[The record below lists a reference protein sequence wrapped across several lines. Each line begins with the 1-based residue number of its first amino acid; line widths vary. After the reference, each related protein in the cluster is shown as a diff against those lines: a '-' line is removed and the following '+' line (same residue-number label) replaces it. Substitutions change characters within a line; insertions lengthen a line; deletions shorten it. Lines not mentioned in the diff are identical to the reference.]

1 MMPDSAPERAPAAA
15 CPELAHSL
23 RDSSQATGGQAL
35 SRDARV
41 LSARAARTFYN
52 VADAFVPPGSDG
64 RPGAGDRDLWPAV
77 ERRLR
82 HEGPPAAR
90 RTWAALALVEWLPV
104 LDPRVRRGFSH
115 LPLARRRAL
124 LERWERSRVGP
135 LSRAVRALRERVRRA
150 LESAQS
156 SDGA

>member
-1 MMPDSAPERAPAAA
+1 MMTDSAPERVPAGSS
-15 CPELAHSL
+15 PELAQSL
-23 RDSSQATGGQAL
+23 RDPAQATEGSAL
-35 SRDARV
+35 SRGGRI
-41 LSARAARTFYN
+41 LSPRAARTFYN
-52 VADAFVPPGSDG
+52 VADALVPPGPDG

-82 HEGPPAAR
+82 HEGPGAAR
-90 RTWAALALVEWLPV
+90 RIGAALALVEWLPV
-104 LDPRVRRGFSH
+104 LDWRRRRGFSH

-135 LSRAVRALRERVRRA
+135 LSHAIRGLRERVRRA
-150 LESAQS
+150 MASGQS